1 MARTKQEVRDF
12 LNSQVGQKVNA
23 KAGIYNGQCVSLI
36 KALLEFL
43 GVNNPYGARGN
54 AKDVGDTLL
63 REGIARQGGGWLAIL
78 VNRDMGLIDGVRYGH
93 IWLDLAG
100 EANFEQNGARALL
113 TTKNTRPY
121 SQGQQVVNLDHL
133 LAPDPA
139 PSPKKSNEE
148 VADEVL
154 AGKWGNNPERRERLA
169 SAGYDYNAIQDAVN
183 RKVGNPVAP
192 RKSNEVIADEVLAG
206 AWGNGADRKNRL
218 QAAGYDYNAVQSI
231 VDSKVNPPRLS
242 NEQVADQVIAGAW
255 GNGADRTNKLRAAGY
270 DPNAVQAAVN
280 AKLAHGV
287 AGRKSNDQVANE
299 VIAGHWGKGQ
309 ERKDR
314 LAAAGYDY
322 WAVQNLV
329 NRKLGL

>member
-1 MARTKQEVRDF
+1 MARSRQEVRDF

-43 GVNNPYGARGN
+43 GVNDPYGARGN

-63 REGIARQGGGWLAIL
+63 RQGIARQGGGWLAIL
-78 VNRDMGLIDGVRYGH
+78 VNRDMGLIQGVRYGH
-93 IWLDLAG
+93 IWIDLAG
-100 EANFEQNGARALL
+100 EANYEQNGARALY

-133 LAPDPA
+133 VAPDPVA
-139 PSPKKSNEE
+139 PKKTNEQI
-148 VADEVL
+148 ADEVL
-154 AGKWGNNPERRERLA
+154 AGKWGNNPERRA
-169 SAGYDYNAIQDAVN
+169 KINAAGYNYDTIQSIVN
-183 RKVGNPVAP
+183 SRAGNPVAP
-192 RKSNEVIADEVLAG
+192 RKSNEVIANEVLAG

-218 QAAGYDYNAVQSI
+218 QAAGYDYNAIQSI

-255 GNGADRTNKLRAAGY
+255 GNGADRTNKLKAAGY

-280 AKLAHGV
+280 AKLAHKV
-287 AGRKSNDQVANE
+287 AGRKTNDQVANE
-299 VIAGHWGKGQ
+299 VIAGAWGKGQ